1 MQLWHNAAC
10 ARESA
15 FKLVSNF
22 EDLNNFEY
30 SNLKHCPKLISN
42 SNMLFSGIIY
52 IVEHIYIIYIVG
64 PYVLNRLH
72 CQMISLSN
80 INWGE

>member
-52 IVEHIYIIYIVG
+52 IVEHG

-80 INWGE
+80 INWSE